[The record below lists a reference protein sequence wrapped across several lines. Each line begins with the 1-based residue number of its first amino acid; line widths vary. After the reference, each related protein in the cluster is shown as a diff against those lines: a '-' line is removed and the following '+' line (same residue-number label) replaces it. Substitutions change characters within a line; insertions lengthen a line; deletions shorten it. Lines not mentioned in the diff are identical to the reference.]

1 VGWRERVS
9 GGGACKMD
17 GLGEERSGGK
27 RRLGSG
33 EAMHVAAVRGCGDLN
48 ARADGKKRPA
58 EGWRRRGVRAD
69 GRTRTRARGGGSGRA
84 ARPRRPRRP
93 RTRRRAPRTSGPAR
107 RRRRASRVRRTLRGG
122 RERRVRPRALLF
134 FHGLARRRASG
145 DAPGSAGRRTRTR
158 GARGAR
164 RRRSPRA
171 RTWSERASGGVGA
184 PRRAQSTSLEPRP
197 EKSPAKEMDPPPAPR
212 KSSSRRVGLPPA
224 GSRKTT
230 AFTAPALAALA
241 ATPPCREDARGRAPR
256 RRAWMTCVSFVLA
269 RRPLSHPRRVA
280 RDPPSVE
287 ERAVPRSR
295 AHRLRP

>member
-1 VGWRERVS
+1 
-9 GGGACKMD
+9 M
-17 GLGEERSGGK
+17 GK
-27 RRLGSG
+27 RGPPTARGAGGRTHPYSPVLG
-33 EAMHVAAVRGCGDLN
+33 H
-48 ARADGKKRPA
+48 A
-58 EGWRRRGVRAD
+58 EVDPDELHDRDDRDDRVRA
-69 GRTRTRARGGGSGRA
+69 GERLERQVLRGGGGGRA
-84 ARPRRPRRP
+84 GSDGRSEGGGSAG
-93 RTRRRAPRTSGPAR
+93 SGPGR
-107 RRRRASRVRRTLRGG
+107 SFFFTVSRGG
-122 RERRVRPRALLF
+122 ER
-134 FHGLARRRASG
+134 GG

-241 ATPPCREDARGRAPR
+241 ATPPCREDARGHAPR

-280 RDPPSVE
+280 RDPPSVD